1 MIRLGIIDR
10 EPDVGEL
17 SGTVRIENR
26 QRCAGLD
33 EAKIG
38 ISTGRIRAGIELED
52 VGLRLREVRL
62 QARKVLCMGN
72 TLRQNKSKPKKKTRN
87 SVNKEAHQ
95 IKLHV

>member
-1 MIRLGIIDR
+1 MVVPESEAEEIAERRFNARGGFAVPVHAQNQSFQMIWLGIIDR
-10 EPDVGEL
+10 EPDVGEF

-38 ISTGRIRAGIELED
+38 ISTGRIRAGNALED

-62 QARKVLCMGN
+62 PAR
-72 TLRQNKSKPKKKTRN
+72 
-87 SVNKEAHQ
+87 
-95 IKLHV
+95 

>member
-1 MIRLGIIDR
+1 MIWLGIIDR

-17 SGTVRIENR
+17 SWTVRIENR

-38 ISTGRIRAGIELED
+38 ISTGRIRAGNALED

-62 QARKVLCMGN
+62 PARQVLSLGD
-72 TLRQNKSKPKKKTRN
+72 TLRQNQRQHKKKT
-87 SVNKEAHQ
+87 
-95 IKLHV
+95 